1 MYTAQS
7 KYATEQRN
15 NLAKDTWGIKE
26 PLGGAG
32 SASGASPR
40 SKYTKI
46 NYTQSEYQIISHFIK
61 TNLKLLLRL
70 ISTDV
75 HAPEGSL
82 SASEFNTL
90 RILFK
95 V

>member
-1 MYTAQS
+1 MSAQ
-7 KYATEQRN
+7 
-15 NLAKDTWGIKE
+15 GV
-26 PLGGAG
+26 
-32 SASGASPR
+32 SPR

-46 NYTQSEYQIISHFIK
+46 NYTQSEYSIISHLIK

-70 ISTDV
+70 ISTDIHTSEV
-75 HAPEGSL
+75 SL

-95 V
+95 IQQPSGLKTPTGAAM